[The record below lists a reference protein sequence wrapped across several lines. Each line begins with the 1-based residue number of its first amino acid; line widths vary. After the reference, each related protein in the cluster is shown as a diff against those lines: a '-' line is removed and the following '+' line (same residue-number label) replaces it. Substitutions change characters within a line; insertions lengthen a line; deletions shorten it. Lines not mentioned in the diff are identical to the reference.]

1 MMSIKYV
8 KLKGSDV
15 MDDICVVDYG
25 GGNVAS
31 LCNALDFLGAGYSVT
46 DDAGYILNAKRIMFP
61 GVGSFG
67 SVMGSLK
74 KRGLDSAI
82 VGAIDNG
89 AGFFGI
95 CVGMQVLFSS
105 SDESPGVAG
114 LGVFEG
120 RVVKFCSG
128 KVPQIGWNTVKTV
141 REGVFLDGY
150 VYFVN
155 SYYCVPKDAG
165 IVAGVSE
172 YGRCEFCSAV
182 KFNDVCGA
190 QFHPEKSGRLGLEI
204 IRRWVDDC

>member
-1 MMSIKYV
+1 ME
-8 KLKGSDV
+8 
-15 MDDICVVDYG
+15 DICVVDYG

-31 LCNALDFLGAGYSVT
+31 LCNALDFLGAEYSVT
-46 DDAGYILNAKRIMFP
+46 DDSRCILNAKRIMFP

-67 SVMGSLK
+67 SVMESLR

-89 AGFFGI
+89 AKFFGI

-105 SDESPGVAG
+105 SDESPGVSG

-120 RVVKFCSG
+120 RVVKFCCG
-128 KVPQIGWNTVKTV
+128 KVPQIGWNTAKTV

-155 SYYCVPKDAG
+155 SYYCAPEDKR
-165 IVAGVSE
+165 IIAGVSE
-172 YGRCEFCSAV
+172 YGGCEFCSAV
-182 KFNDVCGA
+182 KFNDVYAA